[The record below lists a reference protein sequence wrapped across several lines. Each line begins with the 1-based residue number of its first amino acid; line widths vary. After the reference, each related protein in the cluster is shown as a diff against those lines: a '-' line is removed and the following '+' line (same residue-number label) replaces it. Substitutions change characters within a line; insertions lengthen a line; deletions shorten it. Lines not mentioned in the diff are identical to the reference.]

1 MARSFSNQMPSRT
14 AGSPTRK
21 AEKKFQTMEPKW
33 FDGEFSRLIEIA
45 FLGRII
51 TTQQEA
57 AARLRKTPRRE
68 ITEDD

>member
-1 MARSFSNQMPSRT
+1 MLESDAEQDSWITHPQSR
-14 AGSPTRK
+14 
-21 AEKKFQTMEPKW
+21 KKFQTMEPKW
-33 FDGEFSRLIEIA
+33 SDGEFSRLIEIA

-57 AARLRKTPRRE
+57 SARLRKTPLRE

>member
-1 MARSFSNQMPSRT
+1 
-14 AGSPTRK
+14 
-21 AEKKFQTMEPKW
+21 MEPKW

-45 FLGRII
+45 LLGRII